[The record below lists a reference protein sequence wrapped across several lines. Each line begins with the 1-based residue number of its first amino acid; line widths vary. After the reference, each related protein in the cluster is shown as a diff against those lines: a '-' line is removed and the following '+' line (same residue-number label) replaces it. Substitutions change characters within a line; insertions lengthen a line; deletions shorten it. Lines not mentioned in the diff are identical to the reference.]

1 MHLSYLIYMK
11 KEHWKVIEEFPD
23 YEVSDKGRI
32 RRLTTSKH
40 TCKGKI
46 KNTSISNVGY
56 ELVFFSKKGKIY
68 SRTVHRLVAIAFL
81 PKPEGCNEVNHKDEN
96 KLNNTVEN
104 LEWCTH
110 KYNMNYGTVQERKSE
125 KLKQRTVEYC
135 TVSIPVKT
143 TIYLLD
149 GKTYYDRKQ
158 VAQELKMTLGRICQM
173 LQSGGNKQHSLV
185 KSEKYVMKHKKY
197 SRSYAKKHY
206 SEFIID

>member
-1 MHLSYLIYMK
+1 MK

-32 RRLTTSKH
+32 RRLTHAKH
-40 TCKGKI
+40 TYKGRI
-46 KNTSISNVGY
+46 KNTFINNVGY
-56 ELVFFSKKGKIY
+56 ECVILHKDKQY
-68 SRTVHRLVAIAFL
+68 CRTVHRLVAIAFL
-81 PKPEGCNEVNHKDEN
+81 QKPDGCDEINHKDEN

-110 KYNMNYGTVQERKSE
+110 KYNINYGTANKRKSE
-125 KLKQRTVEYC
+125 KLKQRTIEYC
-135 TVSIPVKT
+135 TISVPVKT

-149 GKTYYDRKQ
+149 GKTYYNRNQ
-158 VAQELKMTLGRICQM
+158 VAEALNMTLGRICQM
-173 LQSGGNKQHSLV
+173 LQRGGNRHHTLI

-206 SEFIID
+206 AEFIID

>member
-1 MHLSYLIYMK
+1 MK
-11 KEHWKVIEEFPD
+11 KEHWKIIEEFPD

-32 RRLTTSKH
+32 RRRTSANS
-40 TCKGKI
+40 TYKGKI
-46 KNTSISNVGY
+46 KKTYINNAGY
-56 ELVFFSKKGKIY
+56 ECVYFRKDKGY
-68 SRTVHRLVAIAFL
+68 ARTVHRLVAIAFL
-81 PKPEGCNEVNHKDEN
+81 LKPDGCDEINHKDEN

-110 KYNMNYGTVQERKSE
+110 KYNMNYGTLQERKRN
-125 KLKQRTVEYC
+125 KPREYC
-135 TVSIPVKT
+135 TIYFPVKT

-149 GKTYYDRKQ
+149 GKPYYDRKQ

-173 LQSGGNKQHSLV
+173 LQCGGNRQHTLI

-206 SEFIID
+206 AEFIID

>member
-1 MHLSYLIYMK
+1 MK
-11 KEHWKVIEEFPD
+11 QEHWKVIEEFPD

-32 RRLTTSKH
+32 RRLTPGKCTY
-40 TCKGKI
+40 KGKI
-46 KNTSISNVGY
+46 KNTFINNVGY
-56 ELVFFSKKGKIY
+56 ECVILHKDKQY
-68 SRTVHRLVAIAFL
+68 CRTVHRLVAIAFL
-81 PKPEGCNEVNHKDEN
+81 PKPDGYDEINHKDEN

-110 KYNMNYGTVQERKSE
+110 KYNINYGTAKQRKSE

-135 TVSIPVKT
+135 TISVPVKT

-149 GKTYYDRKQ
+149 GKTYYNRNQ

-173 LQSGGNKQHSLV
+173 LQCGGNRNHTLI

-206 SEFIID
+206 AEFIID

>member
-1 MHLSYLIYMK
+1 MK

-32 RRLTTSKH
+32 RRRTSAKS
-40 TCKGKI
+40 TYKGKI
-46 KNTSISNVGY
+46 KKTYINNVGY
-56 ELVFFSKKGKIY
+56 ECVTFKKDKIY

-81 PKPEGCNEVNHKDEN
+81 PKPDGCNEINHKDEN

-110 KYNMNYGTVQERKSE
+110 KYNMNYGTLKERTSETLKKSI
-125 KLKQRTVEYC
+125 EYC
-135 TVSIPVKT
+135 TISVPVKT

-149 GKTYYDRKQ
+149 GKTYYNRNQ
-158 VAQELKMTLGRICQM
+158 VAEALQLSVARICQM
-173 LQSGGNKQHSLV
+173 LQCGGNRHHTLI

-197 SRSYAKKHY
+197 SCSYAQKHY
-206 SEFIID
+206 SDFIID

>member
-1 MHLSYLIYMK
+1 MK
-11 KEHWKVIEEFPD
+11 EEHWKVIEEFPD

-32 RRLTTSKH
+32 RRLTPYKSTY
-40 TCKGKI
+40 KGKI
-46 KNTSISNVGY
+46 KKTYINNVGY
-56 ELVFFSKKGKIY
+56 ECVIFKKDKRY
-68 SRTVHRLVAIAFL
+68 CRTVHRLVAIAFL
-81 PKPEGCNEVNHKDEN
+81 PKPDGCYEINHKDEN

-110 KYNMNYGTVQERKSE
+110 KYNINYGTLKERISE

-135 TVSIPVKT
+135 TISIPVKT

-149 GKTYYDRKQ
+149 GKTYYDRNQ
-158 VAQELKMTLGRICQM
+158 VAQELKVTVARICQM
-173 LQSGGNKQHSLV
+173 LQCGGNKQHSLI

-206 SEFIID
+206 AEFIID